1 MKWHHNLVEIAF
13 RNYNSYVYHDTFL
26 KFRLYDELAKVSS
39 RDPRTSCLSQA
50 VCLTRKFRIRTM
62 TEYFQTKVENCNVNF
77 FGGIRIPLPDLT
89 QKGFQTDTR

>member
-39 RDPRTSCLSQA
+39 RDPRTSSLLDPQ
-50 VCLTRKFRIRTM
+50 VQNPDRI
-62 TEYFQTKVENCNVNF
+62 FSDQSGK
-77 FGGIRIPLPDLT
+77 L
-89 QKGFQTDTR
+89 